1 MTSVSDWTVLSGAAS
16 SKLNFLTFFIF
27 HIMVYAFNLV
37 SHVPPPHSFI
47 FHFNSLLFFE
57 FFDFVYF
64 SEIFHPWKTE
74 QGGALTGPP
83 LVTEQGGVYNPLPG
97 FFLLPGHLG
106 GFIER
111 CS

>member
-1 MTSVSDWTVLSGAAS
+1 MISDWTIFSGAAFNS
-16 SKLNFLTFFIF
+16 LHFLTFFIS
-27 HIMVYAFNLV
+27 HIMVYAFNFV
-37 SHVPPPHSFI
+37 SHVSPPHPFI
-47 FHFNSLLFFE
+47 FHFHSLLFFE
-57 FFDFVYF
+57 FFDFVIF
-64 SEIFHPWKTE
+64 LKFFHPWKTE

-83 LVTEQGGVYNPLPG
+83 LASEQGGVYNPLYG

>member
-1 MTSVSDWTVLSGAAS
+1 
-16 SKLNFLTFFIF
+16 
-27 HIMVYAFNLV
+27 MVYAFNFV
-37 SHVPPPHSFI
+37 SHVPPPHPFI
-47 FHFNSLLFFE
+47 FIFILFCFLN
-57 FFDFVYF
+57 FLIVFIFLKL
-64 SEIFHPWKTE
+64 FHPWKTE

-83 LVTEQGGVYNPLPG
+83 LVSEQGGVYNPLHG